1 MALWAACFSRS
12 AATFHCPSPPQVRNA
27 AADIVAGLTA
37 SPDGIEKLKAVQR
50 PLIIKLWRAVGLG
63 GESSRKALVSLVN
76 LSHDPA
82 VADQLLQ
89 LGAVNRVMELI
100 RENSCPH
107 VDLLVGR
114 KGLLRH
120 GVQHA
125 CHYASHPVSRLVHAL
140 TRQNVAPLTH
150 AHRLPGTSAGSTP
163 ELVLRRFA
171 YPMRWRHPTGLQLP
185 TPLPKVPS
193 PNSHDAPQPCPI
205 SFPSPACSPT

>member
-1 MALWAACFSRS
+1 MAIWAACCPRL
-12 AATFHCPSPPQVRNA
+12 AATYHGPSPPQVRNA

-82 VADQLLQ
+82 VADQLLD

-107 VDLLVGR
+107 ADLLVGR
-114 KGLLRH
+114 KCLLCVTCAVRC
-120 GVQHA
+120 GTPP
-125 CHYASHPVSRLVHAL
+125 CVS
-140 TRQNVAPLTH
+140 P
-150 AHRLPGTSAGSTP
+150 RLPRCP
-163 ELVLRRFA
+163 C
-171 YPMRWRHPTGLQLP
+171 
-185 TPLPKVPS
+185 
-193 PNSHDAPQPCPI
+193 APQHVRTLPPQATR
-205 SFPSPACSPT
+205 P